1 MADPRI
7 LDALARLVDLM
18 ARLRAPGGCP
28 WDREQTYQ
36 TLRRY
41 VLEEAYEVVDA
52 IDRGRTAELC
62 EELGD
67 LLLQVVFQADIA
79 AEAGDFTLAEVAN
92 GIADKLVRRHPH
104 VFADASVRDADEVM
118 QNWRRIK
125 AEERAAKGADTSVL
139 AGVPTAL
146 PALLRAQEIGSKA
159 AHTGFDWPDLP
170 SVVAKLDE
178 EQRELA
184 AAVDARD
191 RDAAAR
197 ELGDVLLTATS
208 VARHLGISAED
219 ALREATMRFEA
230 RLRTVEAA
238 ARERGTALVDLGPAE
253 LDRLWQQAKRA
264 V

>member
-7 LDALARLVDLM
+7 TDALARLVDLM

-52 IDRGRTAELC
+52 IDRGRIDELC

-79 AEAGDFTLAEVAN
+79 TEARDFTLAEVAN

-104 VFADASVRDADEVM
+104 VFGDVVVRDADEVI
-118 QNWRRIK
+118 QNWRQIK
-125 AEERAAKGADTSVL
+125 AAERAAKGGDASVL
-139 AGVPTAL
+139 AAVPVAL
-146 PALLRAQEIGSKA
+146 PALIRAQEVGGKA
-159 AHTGFDWPDLP
+159 AHVGFDWPDLS

-178 EQRELA
+178 ERRELE
-184 AAVDARD
+184 AAVAGQDPE
-191 RDAAAR
+191 AAAR

-219 ALREATMRFEA
+219 ALREATLRFEQ
-230 RLRTVEAA
+230 RLRAVEAA
-238 ARERGTALVDLGPAE
+238 ARERGTALGDLAPAE
-253 LDRLWQQAKRA
+253 LDRLWQQAKRT